1 MFWSI
6 LYFLSLMPSII
17 GLIQIHNLEIK
28 KDTNDYNDHD
38 EIKIYIVLVSILDL
52 FITFWLILN
61 LALLMVIV
69 LDSNSKLPSPGF
81 YYSLALLIIL
91 IIFKFL
97 NILFISISKTFK
109 NKFNNE
115 SLFNQ
120 KSKKII
126 FNLLFL
132 LPLVNVIWL
141 FIILVPIIKEEGIWK

>member
-6 LYFLSLMPSII
+6 LYFISLTPCII

-28 KDTNDYNDHD
+28 KESNDYNDHD

-69 LDSNSKLPSPGF
+69 LDSNSKPPSPGF
-81 YYSLALLIIL
+81 YYS

-109 NKFNNE
+109 NKFDNQ

-120 KSKKII
+120 KNRKII

-141 FIILVPIIKEEGIWK
+141 FIILVPIIKEEGIRK

>member
-1 MFWSI
+1 
-6 LYFLSLMPSII
+6 MPSII

>member
-81 YYSLALLIIL
+81 YYSIVLLIIL

>member
-6 LYFLSLMPSII
+6 LYFISLTPCII

-28 KDTNDYNDHD
+28 KESNDYNDHD

-69 LDSNSKLPSPGF
+69 LDSNSQLPSPGF
-81 YYSLALLIIL
+81 YYSIILLIIL

-109 NKFNNE
+109 NKFKNE

-141 FIILVPIIKEEGIWK
+141 FIILVPIIKKEGIRK